1 MRMATD
7 LSVRLG
13 LLPPEALQ
21 RIHRLLVRAGLP
33 VQAPDLGVERYL
45 QWMGRDKKAEAGE
58 IRFVLL
64 ESMGRAVVRPAPDE
78 LVCQV
83 LESAVGRGAPA

>member
-13 LLPPEALQ
+13 LLPPSALE
-21 RIHRLLVRAGLP
+21 RMHRLLIRAGLP

-64 ESMGRAVVRPAPDE
+64 ESMGRAVVWPAPDE
-78 LVCQV
+78 LVGQV
-83 LESAVGRGAPA
+83 LEAAVGRGAPA